1 MLSFLASPTRH
12 LFFTGKGGVGKTS
25 LACSTAIY
33 LADTG
38 KRVLLVSTDPA
49 SNLDQVLEQ
58 SILPTIARVESVPN
72 LSAVNI
78 DPRAAAQSYRD
89 RVITPVKDI
98 LPESVVSQMTEQLSG
113 ACTVE
118 IAAFDAFT
126 NLLVDPQ
133 LWAEYDNIVFDTAPT
148 GHTLR
153 LLQLPAAWSEFI
165 DENPDGASCLGPLS
179 GLDAQQSQ
187 YAAAVRTLGDQ
198 AQSTFILVT
207 RPERSALA
215 EAGKTS
221 EDLSGLG
228 LLNQA
233 LVVNGVLNG
242 ESSDDPLAN
251 AIVRRQD
258 QALSETPES
267 IKRLQTDF
275 ITLRSHN
282 LLGLDALRSLIS
294 GECRHPEV
302 NATSFPIPQTPSLS
316 ELTEQVEREGHGL
329 ILVMGKGGVGKTT
342 VAAAIAT
349 ELALQGNQVH
359 LSTTDPAAHIQDVAG
374 EIDGLSVS
382 RIDPKE
388 VTEQYIRK
396 VLETKGSQLDDA
408 GRKLLEEDLKS
419 PCTEEVAVFNAFSA
433 VVREAARGFV
443 VLDTAPTGHT
453 LLLLDQTGAYHKEVL
468 RNTQLNA
475 DAITTPLMRLQDP
488 SYTRLIVVTLPETTP
503 VTEAEELQEDLAR
516 AGINPF
522 AWVINQ
528 SLSASDTSDP
538 ILSSRAQ
545 AEGELIHRVITKLSD
560 RTVILP
566 VEPDAPVGVERL
578 SDLAKGR
585 ISHSNLQLG

>member
-25 LACSTAIY
+25 LACSTAIF
-33 LADTG
+33 LADEG

-58 SILPTIARVESVPN
+58 SILPTIAPVQAVPN

-89 RVITPVKDI
+89 RVIAPVKDV
-98 LPESVVSQMTEQLSG
+98 LPESVISQMTEQLSG

-126 NLLVDPQ
+126 GLLVDPQ
-133 LWAEYDNIVFDTAPT
+133 LRIDYDHIVFDTAPT

-153 LLQLPAAWSEFI
+153 LLQLPAAWSDFI

-187 YAAAVRTLGDQ
+187 YAAAVTTLGNQ
-198 AQSTFILVT
+198 TQTTFILVS
-207 RPERSALA
+207 RPEKSSLA

-221 EDLSGLG
+221 DDLSEIG

-233 LVVNGVLNG
+233 LVVNGVL
-242 ESSDDPLAN
+242 ESNRSDDPLAN
-251 AIVRRQD
+251 AILQRQD
-258 QALSETPES
+258 QALNGMPES
-267 IKRLQTDF
+267 IRKLQSAYVS
-275 ITLRSHN
+275 LRSHN
-282 LLGLDALRSLIS
+282 LLGLDVLRSLTG
-294 GECRHPEV
+294 GERQQQEV
-302 NATSFPIPQTPSLS
+302 EPSSFSIPLTPSLS
-316 ELTEQVEREGHGL
+316 ELTEQVEEDGHGL

-349 ELALQGNQVH
+349 ELALRGNKVH

-374 EIDGLSVS
+374 EIEGLSVS

-388 VTEQYIRK
+388 VTQQYIRR

-408 GRKLLEEDLKS
+408 GKKLLEEDLKS

-488 SYTRLIVVTLPETTP
+488 SYTQLIVVTLPETTP
-503 VTEAEELQEDLAR
+503 VTEAKELQEDLAR
-516 AGINPF
+516 AGIKPF

-528 SLSASDTSDP
+528 SLSASDTTDP
-538 ILSSRAQ
+538 TLASRAR
-545 AEGELIHRVITKLSD
+545 AEGELIHRVITELSD

-566 VEPDAPVGVERL
+566 VEPEAPLGVERL

-585 ISHSNLQLG
+585 ISTSSLQPG